1 MRCCKSKYYPQKAYV
16 QSTYFQGPVCNQK
29 QNHDISAESIIAGFM
44 KKSIISSIS
53 LLAIILACYPSFP
66 KNEKDILIQANIEAL
81 ADEEGAVIV
90 CDSGNCGQCFYEVTA
105 WQLSAT
111 AAAE

>member
-1 MRCCKSKYYPQKAYV
+1 MPK
-16 QSTYFQGPVCNQK
+16 STYFQDSVCNKK

-44 KKSIISSIS
+44 KKSIISSIT
-53 LLAIILACYPSFP
+53 LLAIILACYQSFT

-90 CDSGNCGQCFYEVTA
+90 CDCDKAGYLSNRAT
-105 WQLSAT
+105 WQ
-111 AAAE
+111 

>member
-1 MRCCKSKYYPQKAYV
+1 MPK
-16 QSTYFQGPVCNQK
+16 STYFQDSVCNKK
-29 QNHDISAESIIAGFM
+29 QNHDISAESIITDFM
-44 KKSIISSIS
+44 KKFIISSIT

-90 CDSGNCGQCFYEVTA
+90 CDFDKAGYLSNRAT
-105 WQLSAT
+105 WQ
-111 AAAE
+111 

>member
-1 MRCCKSKYYPQKAYV
+1 MLLQREGSHERGFSKG
-16 QSTYFQGPVCNQK
+16 SVCNQK
-29 QNHDISAESIIAGFM
+29 QNHDISAESIITDFM
-44 KKSIISSIS
+44 KKSIISSIT

>member
-1 MRCCKSKYYPQKAYV
+1 MPK
-16 QSTYFQGPVCNQK
+16 STYFQDSVCNKK
-29 QNHDISAESIIAGFM
+29 QNHDISAESIITDFM

-53 LLAIILACYPSFP
+53 LLATILACYPSFT

-90 CDSGNCGQCFYEVTA
+90 YDCNKAGYLSNRAT
-105 WQLSAT
+105 WQ
-111 AAAE
+111 

>member
-1 MRCCKSKYYPQKAYV
+1 MPK
-16 QSTYFQGPVCNQK
+16 STYFQDSVCNKK
-29 QNHDISAESIIAGFM
+29 QNHDISAESIITDFM
-44 KKSIISSIS
+44 KKSIISSIT
-53 LLAIILACYPSFP
+53 LLAIILVCYPSFT
-66 KNEKDILIQANIEAL
+66 KNGKDILIQADIEAL

-111 AAAE
+111 ASAE

>member
-1 MRCCKSKYYPQKAYV
+1 MSK
-16 QSTYFQGPVCNQK
+16 STYFQGSVCNLK

-53 LLAIILACYPSFP
+53 LLATILACYPSFT

-111 AAAE
+111 ASAE

>member
-1 MRCCKSKYYPQKAYV
+1 
-16 QSTYFQGPVCNQK
+16 
-29 QNHDISAESIIAGFM
+29 M

-53 LLAIILACYPSFP
+53 LLATILACYPSFT

-90 CDSGNCGQCFYEVTA
+90 CDSGKAGYLSNRAT
-105 WQLSAT
+105 WQ
-111 AAAE
+111 

>member
-1 MRCCKSKYYPQKAYV
+1 MVIAKVSIIYKKHMSK
-16 QSTYFQGPVCNQK
+16 STYFQGSVCNLK
-29 QNHDISAESIIAGFM
+29 QNYDISAESIITDFM

-53 LLAIILACYPSFP
+53 LLAIILACYPSFT

>member
-1 MRCCKSKYYPQKAYV
+1 MSK
-16 QSTYFQGPVCNQK
+16 STYFQGLICNKK
-29 QNHDISAESIIAGFM
+29 QNHYISAESIIAGFM
-44 KKSIISSIS
+44 KKSFISSIT
-53 LLAIILACYPSFP
+53 LLAIILVCYPSFT
-66 KNEKDILIQANIEAL
+66 KNGKDILIQADIEAL